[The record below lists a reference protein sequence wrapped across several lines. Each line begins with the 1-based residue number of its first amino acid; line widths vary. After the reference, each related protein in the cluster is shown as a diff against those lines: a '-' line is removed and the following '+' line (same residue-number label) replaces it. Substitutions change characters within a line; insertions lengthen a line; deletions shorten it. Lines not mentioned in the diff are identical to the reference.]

1 MDEKTIS
8 AAENNMNKQP
18 AVPLNTVSTD
28 NPNNLANPYGWNV
41 VDASRGETYFNAP
54 QSNSTMVSDCVE
66 MTKRLKAFV
75 PASSVKQG
83 RTPQNNLGYS
93 QSAEEVN
100 IGATYKSFFQ

>member
-1 MDEKTIS
+1 
-8 AAENNMNKQP
+8 MNTKP
-18 AVPLNTVSTD
+18 AVPPFTDPDD

-41 VDASRGETYFNAP
+41 VDSSRGEAYFNAP
-54 QSNSTMVSDCVE
+54 ASNSTMVSDSVE

-93 QSAEEVN
+93 GSAEEVN
-100 IGATYKSFFQ
+100 IGANYKAKYQ